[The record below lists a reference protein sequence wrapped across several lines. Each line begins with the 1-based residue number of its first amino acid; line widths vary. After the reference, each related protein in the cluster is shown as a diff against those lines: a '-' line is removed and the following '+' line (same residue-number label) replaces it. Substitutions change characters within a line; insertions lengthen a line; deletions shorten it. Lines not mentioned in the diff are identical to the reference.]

1 MSLFSHSS
9 LLAVVGALAIGS
21 AACASA
27 PPPAPAAAPPSQAFQ
42 QASSP
47 GVAEQQPAEDGVV
60 FVNNGDRKDP
70 TTHTEEMPAT
80 GLKADSKT
88 GRPQH

>member
-9 LLAVVGALAIGS
+9 LLVLAGALAIGS

-27 PPPAPAAAPPSQAFQ
+27 PPPAAAAAPPTQAFQ

-47 GVAEQQPAEDGVV
+47 GAAEQQGADGVV
-60 FVNNGDRKDP
+60 FVGNQDRKEP
-70 TTHTEEMPAT
+70 TTHEDGAPAT
-80 GLKADSKT
+80 GLHADT
-88 GRPQH
+88 QTARPKH